1 VSWITARRRHPAAS
15 YAVVAFVLV
24 LIGVGYG
31 LVTSSGSATAAQQS
45 APNSA
50 QIAEGR
56 TLFSESC
63 ASCHGT
69 FAEGTSQ
76 APSLIGVGAAAVDFQ
91 VGTGRMPLT
100 ANEAEGIRKPPVFT
114 PSQTKAIAAYIENL
128 GGGPP
133 IPSAAQVNPAAGAY
147 GLGQQLFVAD
157 CAACHNFVG
166 AGGALTYGKF
176 APPLTAST
184 PTQIYEAML
193 TGPEAMPVFN
203 DLTITPQEKRDI
215 IAYVTQVRSQPNPG
229 GFSLGRVGPVTEGLV
244 AFLGLLLFLV
254 LAALWITAKHGKAHE

>member
-1 VSWITARRRHPAAS
+1 M
-15 YAVVAFVLV
+15 LV
-24 LIGVGYG
+24 LFGVGYG
-31 LVTSSGSATAAQQS
+31 LLTSSGSATAAQQA
-45 APNSA
+45 APNAA

-56 TLFSESC
+56 SLFSASC

-100 ANEAEGIRKPPVFT
+100 ANEAEGIRKPPEFE
-114 PSQTKAIAAYIENL
+114 PSQIKALAAYIQDL

-133 IPSAAQVNPAAGAY
+133 VPSAAQVNPAAGTY

-166 AGGALTYGKF
+166 AGRRPYL
-176 APPLTAST
+176 
-184 PTQIYEAML
+184 
-193 TGPEAMPVFN
+193 
-203 DLTITPQEKRDI
+203 R
-215 IAYVTQVRSQPNPG
+215 
-229 GFSLGRVGPVTEGLV
+229 
-244 AFLGLLLFLV
+244 
-254 LAALWITAKHGKAHE
+254 